1 MIAQRLAPGAYLVA
15 WAPKQGDAD
24 SFRETGARAVVL
36 EGLTTAV
43 KLAERVVIQLEDD
56 ALAAV

>member
-1 MIAQRLAPGAYLVA
+1 
-15 WAPKQGDAD
+15 
-24 SFRETGARAVVL
+24 VVL